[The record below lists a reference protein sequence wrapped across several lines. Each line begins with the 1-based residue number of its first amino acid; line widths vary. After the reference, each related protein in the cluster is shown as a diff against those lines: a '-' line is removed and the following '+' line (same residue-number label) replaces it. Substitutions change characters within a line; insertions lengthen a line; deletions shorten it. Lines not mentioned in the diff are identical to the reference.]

1 VKPRALLVDFGGVLT
16 TDVFASFRAFCEE
29 SGLPAEAI
37 REAFADEPEAQRLL
51 VGLETGAI
59 SEAEFDRA
67 FAALLGGLH
76 GIDVS
81 PTEVVERM
89 NGGLALVERMVEA
102 IAGVRAAGV
111 PTALVS
117 NSMGYGAY
125 DMLDLDACFD
135 VVILSGR
142 IGVRKPSRR
151 IYAAAAEAL
160 GVDPPECVLVDDLE
174 QNLSGAARLGVV
186 GILHRETDPEAT
198 VAALEEHFGVSLS
211 AAAYE

>member
-16 TDVFASFRAFCEE
+16 TDVFGSFRAFCEE
-29 SGLPAEAI
+29 EGLPDEAI
-37 REAFADEPEAQRLL
+37 REAFGNEPEAQRLL

-59 SEAEFDRA
+59 DEAEFDPA

-76 GIDVS
+76 GVEVS
-81 PTEVVERM
+81 GHEVTERM
-89 NGGLALVERMVEA
+89 NNGLRLVDRMVEA
-102 IAGVRAAGV
+102 IAAVRAGGV

-125 DMLDLDACFD
+125 GMLDLEASFD

-142 IGVRKPSRR
+142 VGVRKPSRR

-160 GVDPPECVLVDDLE
+160 GVDPAECVLVDDLE

-186 GILHRETDPEAT
+186 GILHHESDPEAT
-198 VAALEEHFGVSLS
+198 VKALEEHFDVSLP
-211 AAAYE
+211 AVTA

>member
-1 VKPRALLVDFGGVLT
+1 MKPRALFVDFGGVLT
-16 TDVFASFRAFCEE
+16 TDVFGSFRDFCEAE
-29 SGLPAEAI
+29 GLPAEAI
-37 REAFADEPEAQRLL
+37 REAFGKEPEAQRLL
-51 VGLETGAI
+51 VGLETGTI
-59 SEAEFDRA
+59 GEPEFDAA

-81 PTEVVERM
+81 PHEVVERM
-89 NGGLALVERMVEA
+89 NSGLRLVDRMVEA

-125 DMLDLDACFD
+125 GMLDLEASFD

-142 IGVRKPSRR
+142 VGIRKPSRR

-160 GVDPPECVLVDDLE
+160 GVDPAECVLVDDLE

-186 GILHRETDPEAT
+186 GILHHESDPEAT
-198 VAALEEHFGVSLS
+198 VTALEQHFDVSLP
-211 AAAYE
+211 AAAR